1 MDAPHPHP
9 DDLNDVERRLSGWQP
24 AGDGLDT
31 DAMLF
36 AAGRASAR
44 RGAGRYA
51 WPTVAGCLAVVAGV
65 LGVWLAAERAERLA
79 LVQQLRQQTPPPPPP
94 PTPEG
99 ATREFSPVDE
109 SGPAAYWTT
118 RPLLDRGVDAWTEKA
133 LSRAGP
139 SPETPGSAS
148 SVLRAW
154 KGGDLLEP

>member
-9 DDLNDVERRLSGWQP
+9 DDVNDVERRLSGWQP

-44 RGAGRYA
+44 RGAGRLA
-51 WPTVAGCLAVVAGV
+51 WPAVAGCLAVVTGV

-79 LVQQLRQQTPPPPPP
+79 LVQQLRQQTSPPPAIPQAAPPESS
-94 PTPEG
+94 PEDGPG
-99 ATREFSPVDE
+99 AT
-109 SGPAAYWTT
+109 AYWTT
-118 RPLLDRGVDAWTEKA
+118 RPLLDRGVDAWKENA
-133 LSRAGP
+133 LTRAGP
-139 SPETPGSAS
+139 SPETPGPAS
-148 SVLRAW
+148 PVLHAW